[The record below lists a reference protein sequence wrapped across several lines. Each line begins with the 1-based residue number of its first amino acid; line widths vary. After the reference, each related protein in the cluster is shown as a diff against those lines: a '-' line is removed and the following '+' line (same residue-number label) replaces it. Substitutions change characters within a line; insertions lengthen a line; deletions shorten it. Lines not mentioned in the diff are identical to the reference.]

1 MSCQNIPLI
10 DARGIV
16 RHFGHVRALQCADFS
31 VGQGEIVGLIGDNGA
46 GKSTLIRI
54 LSGTDRPDDG
64 EIRVNGQLVHF
75 NGPQDAR
82 AVGIETVYQDLALA
96 PDLDAAANVFLGREL
111 VRTGLPGRLGVLDK
125 SRMVRRTSEAMA
137 RLGVTIRPAAEVF
150 TLSGGQQQ
158 SAAVARAAMWAT
170 NAIFMDEPTA
180 NLGVTQT
187 KGVLDLIRRVRDAG
201 TAVVVISHNLPQ
213 ILEITDRIVI
223 LRHGRTVGQV
233 AAEAASVDDLVRAM
247 MSGTL
252 LVRHP
257 PEHARVSEPSEP
269 FGGFATTTELPPAE
283 RNVGSMLV
291 RVRRIFGSQSA
302 ALFLVLVALAVL
314 FSVLRPDAFPKVANV
329 MNMATNASVLLVLAV
344 GSMFVILTGGIDL
357 SINGVLVFS
366 GVIAAMAMAAC
377 GGDSPGVL
385 LVGLVCGVAAGT
397 AWGAMNGFLVAK
409 ARIPALI
416 VTLGTMGMSLGLA
429 LLLTRGVDISDV
441 PESLVLT
448 VGSGRMGGIPILV
461 MITAVV
467 FVVAALVLTFT
478 RFGRYTYAVGSSLEA
493 CRRASIDVTA
503 HLIKVYMLAG
513 MLSGLAGYLS
523 LARFA
528 TTTLSGHSTDNLQ
541 VIAGVV
547 IGGTS
552 LFGGSGGM
560 MGTLIGIII
569 PVMLLD
575 GFVVLGL
582 PPFWQEVAVGAVLIG
597 AVYFDQLRRKLR
609 NR

>member
-1 MSCQNIPLI
+1 V
-10 DARGIV
+10 IV
-16 RHFGHVRALQCADFS
+16 NGTKGPS
-31 VGQGEIVGLIGDNGA
+31 VGRGEIVGLIGDNGA

-64 EIRVNGQLVHF
+64 EIRVNGQLVRF
-75 NGPQDAR
+75 NGPKDAR
-82 AVGIETVYQDLALA
+82 TVGIETVYQDLALT
-96 PDLDAAANVFLGREL
+96 PDLEAAANVFLGREL
-111 VRTGLPGRLGVLDK
+111 VRPGLLGQLGVLDK
-125 SRMVRRTSEAMA
+125 SRMAHQTGEAMA
-137 RLGVTIRPAAEVF
+137 RLGVTIRPSAEVL
-150 TLSGGQQQ
+150 TLSGGQRQ
-158 SAAVARAAMWAT
+158 SVAVARAAMWAT
-170 NAIFMDEPTA
+170 SAIFMDEPTA
-180 NLGVTQT
+180 NLGVMQT

-223 LRHGRTVGQV
+223 LRLGRTVGEV
-233 AAEAASVDDLVRAM
+233 AASAASVDDLVRAM
-247 MSGTL
+247 MSGML
-252 LVRHP
+252 RIRCA
-257 PEHARVSEPSEP
+257 PEPGRVSELSEP
-269 FGGFATTTELPPAE
+269 SGAFTITTELPLDE
-283 RNVGSMLV
+283 RDLSSTLGRL
-291 RVRRIFGSQSA
+291 RGIFSSQST
-302 ALFLVLVALAVL
+302 ALFIVLIALAVF

-329 MNMATNASVLLVLAV
+329 MNMATNASILLVLAV
-344 GSMFVILTGGIDL
+344 GSTFVILTGGIDL

-366 GVIAAMAMAAC
+366 GVIAAMAMVAV

-397 AWGAMNGFLVAK
+397 AWGLMNGFLVAK

-441 PESLVLT
+441 PENLVLT
-448 VGSGRMGGIPILV
+448 VGSGRLGGTPILV
-461 MITAVV
+461 IITAAV
-467 FVVAALVLTFT
+467 FVVGTLALTFT
-478 RFGRYTYAVGSSLEA
+478 RFGRYTYAVGSSPEA
-493 CRRASIDVTA
+493 CRRASINVTG

-528 TTTLSGHSTDNLQ
+528 TTTLSGHLTDNLQ

-560 MGTLIGIII
+560 MGTLIGIVI

-575 GFVVLGL
+575 GFIVLGL
-582 PPFWQEVAVGAVLIG
+582 PPFWQQVAVGAVLIG
-597 AVYFDQLRRKLR
+597 AVYFDQLRRSLR

>member
-1 MSCQNIPLI
+1 MSDAPLI

-16 RHFGHVRALQCADFS
+16 RHFGHVQALQGADFS
-31 VGQGEIVGLIGDNGA
+31 VGRGEIVGLIGDNGA

-64 EIRVNGQLVHF
+64 EIRVNGQLVRF

-82 AVGIETVYQDLALA
+82 AVGIETVYQDLALT

-111 VRTGLPGRLGVLDK
+111 VRPGLLGRLGVLDK
-125 SRMVRRTSEAMA
+125 SRMARQTGEAMA
-137 RLGVTIRPAAEVF
+137 RLGVTIRPSAEVF
-150 TLSGGQQQ
+150 TLSGGQRQ

-170 NAIFMDEPTA
+170 SAIFMDEPTA
-180 NLGVTQT
+180 NLGVRQT

-223 LRHGRTVGQV
+223 LRLGRTVGQV
-233 AAEAASVDDLVRAM
+233 AASAASVDDLVRAM
-247 MSGTL
+247 MSGML
-252 LVRHP
+252 HVRHA
-257 PEHARVSEPSEP
+257 PEPGRISEHSEPNE
-269 FGGFATTTELPPAE
+269 GFTTPTELPPDE
-283 RNVGSMLV
+283 RDVSSMLGRLRSV
-291 RVRRIFGSQSA
+291 FSSQSA
-302 ALFLVLVALAVL
+302 ALFIVALSVF
-314 FSVLRPDAFPKVANV
+314 FSVLRPDAFPNVANV
-329 MNMATNASVLLVLAV
+329 VNMATNASILLVLAV
-344 GSMFVILTGGIDL
+344 GSTFVILTGGIDL

-366 GVIAAMAMAAC
+366 GVIAAMAMVAV
-377 GGDSPGVL
+377 GGDSPRVL
-385 LVGLVCGVAAGT
+385 LAGLLSGVAAGT
-397 AWGAMNGFLVAK
+397 AWGVVNGFLVAK

-448 VGSGRMGGIPILV
+448 AGSGRIGGIPILV
-461 MITAVV
+461 IITAVV
-467 FVVAALVLTFT
+467 FVVGALALTFT
-478 RFGRYTYAVGSSLEA
+478 RFGRYTYAVGSSPEA

-528 TTTLSGHSTDNLQ
+528 TTTLSGHLTDNLQ

-560 MGTLIGIII
+560 IGTLIGIII

-575 GFVVLGL
+575 GFIVLGL
-582 PPFWQEVAVGAVLIG
+582 PPFWQQVAVGAVLIG
-597 AVYFDQLRRKLR
+597 AVYFDQLRRNLR